1 MDVNNPLKMVSI
13 GIDPWPY
20 GDICDFFS
28 LPHFW
33 SLNGRRG
40 CCSFTGAAEVA
51 VEEEVAVA
59 PGM

>member
-1 MDVNNPLKMVSI
+1 MIKKTLKRME
-13 GIDPWPY
+13 
-20 GDICDFFS
+20 FS
-28 LPHFW
+28 LTI
-33 SLNGRRG
+33 NGRRG